1 MGFGEAL
8 FDFILGETGRI
19 APEYQGSAILIF
31 CAGSALMGFAAVVL
45 DWVLYLVRGRS
56 VFDLTYGR
64 GLTTAVRLVLLWGV
78 GAGIGGFLGG
88 AASILQ
94 ITRSACIGVGVGWPL
109 VLPRLI
115 DSFAKEQVQE
125 PADDQ

>member
-1 MGFGEAL
+1 MRFGEAF
-8 FDFILGETGRI
+8 FDFMLGDTGRI
-19 APEYQGSAILIF
+19 PTDYQGSAILLFSI
-31 CAGSALMGFAAVVL
+31 GSALMGLAAVVL
-45 DWVLYLVRGRS
+45 DWVLYSVRGRS
-56 VFDLTYGR
+56 VFDLSYGR
-64 GLTTAVRLVLLWGV
+64 KLTTAGRLVLLWGV

-115 DSFAKEQVQE
+115 DSFTNEQLQKPTNE
-125 PADDQ
+125 Q